1 MKENYG
7 LRNAPYEHTEPR
19 RLRMTKTSAKGK
31 NCQKNLQKNRG
42 VTGQVLQQ
50 MAATET
56 DYKGK

>member
-1 MKENYG
+1 
-7 LRNAPYEHTEPR
+7 
-19 RLRMTKTSAKGK
+19 MTKTSAKGK